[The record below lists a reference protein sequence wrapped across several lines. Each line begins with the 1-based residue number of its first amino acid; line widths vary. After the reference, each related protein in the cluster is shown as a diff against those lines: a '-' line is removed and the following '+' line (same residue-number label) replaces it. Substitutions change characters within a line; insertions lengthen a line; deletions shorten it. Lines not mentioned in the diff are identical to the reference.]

1 MVTKYLNQSRLKV
14 ALLVFTCACFW
25 GLSFYATKVALAA
38 GINEIEL
45 LSIRWSI
52 GAITFVLMTLTRV
65 VKVDFKGKSIRR
77 AIYVAMLQPCF
88 YSIFETWGIGLL
100 TTSES
105 SLFIATIPLM
115 VLITGKVFFKK
126 NFSRRTGISIIIALL
141 GVSTCIVF
149 ADGFSFKGKFF
160 GYLIIS
166 VAVLLGALYCH
177 ASAHAS
183 ETFSAMEMTFVMTV
197 SGAAFFNAANLAMGG
212 RFAWALLADA
222 DFKVILAVIFLGIC
236 CSCICYIIFNYVL
249 SVMNPAYAS
258 NLISNSTTAI
268 GVISG
273 IVLAGDSFGLYT
285 IIGLLMTI
293 GGIWLAS
300 IDENIDTTQVT
311 K

>member
-1 MVTKYLNQSRLKV
+1 MITKHSNQSRLKV
-14 ALLVFTCACFW
+14 ALLVFTCASFW

-38 GINEIEL
+38 GISEMEL
-45 LSIRWSI
+45 LSLRWAI
-52 GAITFVLMTLTRV
+52 GAIAFVSMTLLGV
-65 VKVDFKGKSIRR
+65 VKVNFKGKSIRV
-77 AIYVAMLQPCF
+77 AIYVAMFQPCF

-115 VLITGKVFFKK
+115 VLITGKVLYKK
-126 NFSRRTGISIIIALL
+126 KFSVRTGISIIIALL
-141 GVSTCIVF
+141 GVCTCIVF
-149 ADGFSFKGKFF
+149 ADDFSFKGKFF

-177 ASAHAS
+177 ASAQAS
-183 ETFSAMEMTFVMTV
+183 ETFSAMEMTLVMTV
-197 SGAAFFNAANLAMGG
+197 SGAAFFNAANLAVGG
-212 RFAWALLADA
+212 RFAWAPLADA
-222 DFKVILAVIFLGIC
+222 DLKVIFAVIFLGVC

-249 SVMNPAYAS
+249 SLMNAASAS

-273 IVLAGDSFGLYT
+273 VVMAGDPFGWYT
-285 IIGLLMTI
+285 VLGLLMTI

-300 IDENIDTTQVT
+300 MEKPMEPTEVIR
-311 K
+311 

>member
-1 MVTKYLNQSRLKV
+1 MVTKYLNQGRLKV

-105 SLFIATIPLM
+105 SIFIATIPLM

-183 ETFSAMEMTFVMTV
+183 ETFSAMEMTLVMTV

-249 SVMNPAYAS
+249 SVMNAASAS

-273 IVLAGDSFGLYT
+273 VVLAGDSFGLYT

>member
-149 ADGFSFKGKFF
+149 AEGFSFKGKFF

-177 ASAHAS
+177 ASVHAS
-183 ETFSAMEMTFVMTV
+183 ETFSAMEMTLVMTV

-249 SVMNPAYAS
+249 SVMNPASAS

>member
-1 MVTKYLNQSRLKV
+1 MVTKYLNQGRLKV

-177 ASAHAS
+177 ASAHTS
-183 ETFSAMEMTFVMTV
+183 ETFSAMEMTLVMTV

-249 SVMNPAYAS
+249 SVMNPASAS

>member
-1 MVTKYLNQSRLKV
+1 MVTKHSNQSRLKV

-45 LSIRWSI
+45 LSLRWAI
-52 GAITFVLMTLTRV
+52 GAIAFVFMTLIGA
-65 VKVDFKGKSIRR
+65 VKVNFKGKSIRA
-77 AIYVAMLQPCF
+77 AIYVAMFQPCF

-115 VLITGKVFFKK
+115 VLITGKIFYKK
-126 NFSRRTGISIIIALL
+126 SFSRRTGISIIIALL

-183 ETFSAMEMTFVMTV
+183 ETFSPMEMTLVMTV

-212 RFAWALLADA
+212 RFAWASLADA
-222 DFKVILAVIFLGIC
+222 DFNVILAVIFLGIC

-249 SVMNPAYAS
+249 SVMNAASAS

-273 IVLAGDSFGLYT
+273 VVLAGDSFGFYT
-285 IIGLLMTI
+285 IIGLMMTI

-300 IDENIDTTQVT
+300 MEEPRNKSDII
-311 K
+311 